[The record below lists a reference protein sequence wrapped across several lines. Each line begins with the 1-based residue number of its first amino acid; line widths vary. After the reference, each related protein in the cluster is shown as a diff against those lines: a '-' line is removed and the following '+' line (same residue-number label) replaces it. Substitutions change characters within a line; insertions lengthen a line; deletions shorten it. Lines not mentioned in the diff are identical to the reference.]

1 MQGEILFS
9 AARMSAREIMH
20 EKGIREVMMIT
31 IKNGYWSKAGK
42 LKKLEKIIEWYLRKK
57 IKEDYYAFRF
67 LIISSA
73 SNASLLTVTFS
84 SLRSIVRWSTAFWS
98 PISPSR
104 SAARF
109 RTSL

>member
-31 IKNGYWSKAGK
+31 IKNGHWFKAGK

-57 IKEDYYAFRF
+57 I
-67 LIISSA
+67 
-73 SNASLLTVTFS
+73 
-84 SLRSIVRWSTAFWS
+84 
-98 PISPSR
+98 
-104 SAARF
+104 
-109 RTSL
+109 